1 MRGCFYLRK
10 ITLAASV
17 IGLSLLT
24 ACQQGATNGQD
35 MFEESGNTINVQDR
49 TDLYNDDGLRNGND
63 KQSANFGYVRHQKS
77 GVARDVAYTRTPA
90 IDREQAAN
98 MISSL
103 CVQLPNV
110 NDIATLVTDEEV
122 LVAYETDAENI
133 NEMADMVK
141 KTAISV
147 IPRYYHV
154 YVTDDPTMMSQ
165 IESYSRLDANSRDID
180 QIINTTIREML
191 KSPQGRKL
199 NSWENANGEG
209 YGEMNEELDQDMKD
223 QYEKT
228 RYDKEDK
235 N

>member
-1 MRGCFYLRK
+1 MK
-10 ITLAASV
+10 KVTLAASV
-17 IGLSLLT
+17 LGLSLLT
-24 ACQQGATNGQD
+24 ACQQGATGEKD
-35 MFEESGNTINVQDR
+35 MLEESGNTINVQDR
-49 TDLYNDDGLRNGND
+49 TDLYNDDGLSNGND
-63 KQSANFGYVRHQKS
+63 KQTANFGYVRHQKS
-77 GVARDVAYTRTPA
+77 GVARDVAFTRTPA

-122 LVAYETDAENI
+122 LVAYETDAENKDA
-133 NEMADMVK
+133 MADMVK

-154 YVTDDPTMMSQ
+154 YVSDDQTMISQ
-165 IESYSRLDANSRDID
+165 IESYSRLDSNSRDID
-180 QIINTTIREML
+180 EIINTTIKDML

-199 NSWENANGEG
+199 NTGENANGEG

-228 RYDKEDK
+228 RYNKEDK
-235 N
+235 K